1 MIHNY
6 VTHYDRKTL
15 ETLTYMETLK
25 SFDISLAKSNFFRFF
40 ITTNESV
47 LIWIFYLAGVRP
59 LLNKSVCGPTNLLC
73 GLQTQ
78 FLSLVHP
85 LYIL

>member
-25 SFDISLAKSNFFRFF
+25 SFDISLAKSNFFRFLSQQMNLF
-40 ITTNESV
+40 SFGYSTSQVSV
-47 LIWIFYLAGVRP
+47 HF
-59 LLNKSVCGPTNLLC
+59 
-73 GLQTQ
+73 
-78 FLSLVHP
+78 
-85 LYIL
+85 